1 MTIGEVSKK
10 FNISKDTLRY
20 YEKEGLINQVSK
32 MNNRREYSEHDI
44 ENINFILCMRTAGMS
59 IEILKKYIDLCRQG
73 DGTAEERRNLLIEQ
87 REVIHSKI
95 KEMEKAYNKLSYKID
110 FYYQT
115 LLKKEKEF
123 IKGE

>member
-59 IEILKKYIDLCRQG
+59 IEILKKYIVYVCK
-73 DGTAEERRNLLIEQ
+73 GTGLQRREEIYLL
-87 REVIHSKI
+87 
-95 KEMEKAYNKLSYKID
+95 N
-110 FYYQT
+110 
-115 LLKKEKEF
+115 KEKLF
-123 IKGE
+123 AVK